1 MTDGREI
8 PSYKGKGITCP
19 GTDDVNAVRNSLHKE
34 IERRNQSFQSLRKAY
49 FDTSAAARLHIY
61 QHLQSDS
68 SDQAELEKHKH
79 SPAYELL
86 ADLQSKMRQA
96 VQSSPFYQTQE
107 AFEKYLQSRSFRVT
121 DDQLLEKIFNREEI
135 SRKDLEENHH
145 VLQNETNINFIILFS
160 VSYASAYSEQAGVRI
175 GSETTILACYSVPE
189 NKIISE
195 ASVTQFMSN
204 DSGDEKI
211 Q

>member
-1 MTDGREI
+1 MHPAYGAGHATVAGACV
-8 PSYKGKGITCP
+8 TM
-19 GTDDVNAVRNSLHKE
+19 L
-34 IERRNQSFQSLRKAY
+34 KAY

-135 SRKDLEENHH
+135 SRKDLEENHL

-160 VSYASAYSEQAGVRI
+160 VSYASSYSEQAGVRI